1 MRQHIPGERERS
13 LEDLSKENSTD
24 FLFFGLDMQMITL
37 WYGLFL
43 VFWGF
48 AVSLISASSS
58 LTSYIPSLL
67 GLPLVACGVIASK
80 VPQKKKLI
88 MHIAVLLGL
97 VNFLGG
103 LDFLRG
109 FATEMGPFDNV
120 WAGSSKLM
128 LLITG
133 LGFCILCVK
142 SFMHARS
149 KLDS

>member
-1 MRQHIPGERERS
+1 LKDS
-13 LEDLSKENSTD
+13 SKENSTD
-24 FLFFGLDMQMITL
+24 YLFFGLDMQMITL
-37 WYGLFL
+37 CYGLFL
-43 VFWGF
+43 VIWGI

-67 GLPLVACGVIASK
+67 GMPLVACGIIASK
-80 VPQKKKLI
+80 APQKKKLI
-88 MHIAVLLGL
+88 MHIAVLFGL

-109 FATEMGPFDNV
+109 FATQLGPFDNV

-142 SFMHARS
+142 SFVHARS
-149 KLDS
+149 QLDS

>member
-1 MRQHIPGERERS
+1 MKDS
-13 LEDLSKENSTD
+13 SKENSTD
-24 FLFFGLDMQMITL
+24 YLFFGLDMQMITL
-37 WYGLFL
+37 CYGLFL
-43 VFWGF
+43 VIWGI

-67 GLPLVACGVIASK
+67 GMPLVACGIIASK
-80 VPQKKKLI
+80 APQKKKLI
-88 MHIAVLLGL
+88 MHIAVLFGL

-109 FATEMGPFDNV
+109 FATQLGPFDNV

-142 SFMHARS
+142 SFVHARS
-149 KLDS
+149 QLDS

>member
-1 MRQHIPGERERS
+1 M
-13 LEDLSKENSTD
+13 EDLSKENSAE

-43 VFWGF
+43 VCWGI

-67 GLPLVACGVIASK
+67 GLPMVACGVAALK
-80 VPQKKKLI
+80 APQKKKLI
-88 MHIAVLLGL
+88 MHIAVFLGL

-109 FATEMGPFDNV
+109 FTTEMGPFNNV
-120 WAGSSKLM
+120 WAGTSKLM

-142 SFMHARS
+142 SFLHARS
-149 KLDS
+149 QLDS

>member
-1 MRQHIPGERERS
+1 MKDS
-13 LEDLSKENSTD
+13 SKENSTD

-37 WYGLFL
+37 CYGLFL
-43 VFWGF
+43 VIWGI

-67 GLPLVACGVIASK
+67 GMPLVACGIIASK
-80 VPQKKKLI
+80 APQKKKLI
-88 MHIAVLLGL
+88 MHIAVLFGL

-109 FATEMGPFDNV
+109 FATQLGPFDNV

-142 SFMHARS
+142 SFVHARS
-149 KLDS
+149 QLDS